1 MVRCEVKETVRKD
14 LTELPEL
21 PEVETVRKGLVQLIA
36 GKTISQVEVSWPN
49 IITTEEPLELWEE
62 MLVGQKIQSVGRRGK
77 YLVFEMTDWLL
88 ISHLRMEGKYLFFNQ
103 EELPAI
109 PNKHTHVRFTFSDGS
124 QLHYHD
130 VRKFGRMERILN
142 TSQTYEAYFQ
152 HKKLGPEP
160 IREQF
165 KQAVFKEQLAR
176 INRAIKPTLLDQ
188 KLVVGLG
195 NIYVDEALFR
205 SGIHPATPAKKLTD
219 SQIEVLYDAIIKVLE
234 EAVIAGGSSIRTYRN
249 TLGEAGEF
257 QTSLA
262 VYGRQGE
269 ACVRCGHEIMKQQF
283 AQRGTHFCPQCQP
296 LIAE

>member
-1 MVRCEVKETVRKD
+1 M
-14 LTELPEL
+14 PEL
-21 PEVETVRKGLVQLIA
+21 PEVETVRKGLVQLVA
-36 GKTISQVEVSWPN
+36 DKTISKVEVSWPN
-49 IITTEEPLELWEE
+49 IITTEESLELWKE
-62 MLVGQKIQSVGRRGK
+62 MLVGQTIQSVGRRGK

-88 ISHLRMEGKYLFFNQ
+88 VSHLRMEGKYLFFNQ
-103 EELPAI
+103 GDLPEA
-109 PNKHTHVRFTFSDGS
+109 PNKHTHVQFTFTDGS

-142 TSQTYEAYFQ
+142 SNESYHTYFQ

-160 IREQF
+160 IRGEF
-165 KQAVFKEQLAR
+165 KQTVFEDQLGK

-205 SGIHPATPAKKLTD
+205 SSIHPATPAKKLTH
-219 SQIEVLYDAIIKVLE
+219 SQIEVLYDAIIQVLE

-249 TLGEAGEF
+249 TLGEAGAF

-262 VYGRQGE
+262 VYGRQGK
-269 ACVRCGHEIMKQQF
+269 ACVRCGHEIIKQQL
-283 AQRGTHFCPQCQP
+283 AQRGTHFCPHCQP
-296 LIAE
+296 LLEEEISIGALR

>member
-1 MVRCEVKETVRKD
+1 MINEFLEGKEDTNM
-14 LTELPEL
+14 PEL
-21 PEVETVRKGLVQLIA
+21 PEVETVRKGLVQLVA
-36 GKTISQVEVSWPN
+36 DKTISKVKVSWPN
-49 IITTEEPLELWEE
+49 IITTDESLELWEE
-62 MLVGQKIQSVGRRGK
+62 MLVGQTIQSVGRRGK

-88 ISHLRMEGKYLFFNQ
+88 ISHLRMEGKYLFFKQ
-103 EELPAI
+103 EDLPEA
-109 PNKHTHVRFTFSDGS
+109 PNKHTHVRFTFTDGS

-142 TSQTYEAYFQ
+142 TDQTYAAYFE
-152 HKKLGPEP
+152 HRKLGPEP
-160 IREQF
+160 IRGEF
-165 KQAVFKEQLAR
+165 NLSVFKEQLGR

-205 SGIHPATPAKKLTD
+205 SSIHPATPAKKLTQA
-219 SQIEVLYDAIIKVLE
+219 QIEVLYNAIIQVLE
-234 EAVIAGGSSIRTYRN
+234 EAVTAGGSTIRTYKN

-257 QTSLA
+257 QTALA

-269 ACVRCGHEIMKQQF
+269 ECVRCGHEIMKQQL

-296 LIAE
+296 LLDEEL